1 MNMKDKHGFFTRMV
15 HGAHF
20 EDRYLAVTPP
30 IYQTSTF
37 YFKNAKHG
45 ADCFSGE
52 ADGFIYTRLGNPTI
66 RSLEEAVA
74 SLEGGFGGI
83 AVASGMAAVSTI
95 YMAHLSAGS
104 HIVLQMQY
112 MVPHAGF
119 WKNNFSRFGVE
130 ASFVDS
136 ADLKQVE
143 AALKPNTKL
152 IYLETPANPTIKIS
166 DIAAC
171 AELAHSH
178 GIKLVVD
185 NTFCS
190 PYLQQ
195 PLSLGADIVLH
206 SITKFINVHADVV
219 GG

>member
-1 MNMKDKHGFFTRMV
+1 MNMKDKHGFFTRMG

-37 YFKNAKHG
+37 YLKTPNMG
-45 ADCFSGE
+45 Q
-52 ADGFIYTRLGNPTI
+52 I
-66 RSLEEAVA
+66 A
-74 SLEGGFGGI
+74 SLARLMVLSIPGWEI
-83 AVASGMAAVSTI
+83 PQSVAWKRLWLLWREFWGNCCGQRHGCGKHHLHGTSFCRQPYCLYRCSIWSLTRGSGKTLFPFWS
-95 YMAHLSAGS
+95 GS
-104 HIVLQMQY
+104 QL
-112 MVPHAGF
+112 
-119 WKNNFSRFGVE
+119 R
-130 ASFVDS
+130 DS

-178 GIKLVVD
+178 GIKLVWI
-185 NTFCS
+185 TFFVRHIYS
-190 PYLQQ
+190 NP
-195 PLSLGADIVLH
+195 
-206 SITKFINVHADVV
+206 
-219 GG
+219 